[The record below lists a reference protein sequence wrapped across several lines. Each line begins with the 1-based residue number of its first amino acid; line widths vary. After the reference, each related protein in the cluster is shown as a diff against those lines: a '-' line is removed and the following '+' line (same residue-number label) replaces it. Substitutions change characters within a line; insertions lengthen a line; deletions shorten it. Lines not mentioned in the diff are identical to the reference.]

1 MAYEMTI
8 KLTEQEYNTLMAE
21 AAKNGKEPET
31 LLHDMV
37 QHLQQDSQEKRPLT
51 SREFMEKMYQEGEIL
66 NLPTREPLAQE
77 EQTERERLAQ
87 LFSGGI
93 SGADM
98 VIEDRGPY

>member
-8 KLTEQEYNTLMAE
+8 TLTDQEYNALMVE
-21 AAKNGKEPET
+21 AAKKGKEPET

-37 QHLQQDSQEKRPLT
+37 QHLQQPTQEKRLLT

-66 NLPTREPLAQE
+66 NLPAPEPLTQE
-77 EQTERERLAQ
+77 EQAERERLAQ
-87 LFSGGI
+87 LFSGGK
-93 SGADM
+93 SGSDM